1 MIPLYLRKKY
11 IDLSVPVDIDGWK
24 RFEQL
29 ADENPSLWDIFWALS
44 KDKKIIK
51 KSGRCGVEYFDEA
64 LMPNLYLVMKNMW
77 TNDNLD
83 FEDLQIILSLF
94 VQMIPKGQCENCDCE
109 TKTAIQYDDIRKD

>member
-51 KSGRCGVEYFDEA
+51 KEV
-64 LMPNLYLVMKNMW
+64 
-77 TNDNLD
+77 
-83 FEDLQIILSLF
+83 
-94 VQMIPKGQCENCDCE
+94 
-109 TKTAIQYDDIRKD
+109 